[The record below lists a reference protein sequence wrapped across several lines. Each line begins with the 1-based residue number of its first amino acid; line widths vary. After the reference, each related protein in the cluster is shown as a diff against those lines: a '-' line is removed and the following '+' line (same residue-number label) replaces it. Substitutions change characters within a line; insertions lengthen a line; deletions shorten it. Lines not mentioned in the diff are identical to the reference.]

1 MLKKEII
8 FKLAFTVINLDK
20 VAALAALRHASD
32 LRTKQ
37 VKVKAYRNGK
47 HKKSSVNYYILVVF
61 LVTILGRQ
69 H

>member
-20 VAALAALRHASD
+20 VAALAALRHAFD

-37 VKVKAYRNGK
+37 VNEPRQTELERIRKA
-47 HKKSSVNYYILVVF
+47 
-61 LVTILGRQ
+61 Q
-69 H
+69 